1 METIFILVR
10 HGSHD
15 RLGSVLCGRMA
26 GVTLSAQGRAEADLL
41 ADRLS
46 PQHRSGQRLT
56 AVLSSPLERAVETA
70 TPIAERQGL
79 PLTIEPALNE
89 LDLGAWSGKRFE
101 ELHGDPAWDL
111 WNRARSHGR
120 PTPGESPG
128 ESMAEAQTRIAAL
141 LDRLRRAHPG
151 GTLALVSHGD
161 IIKAALA
168 LAMGLPLDFY
178 GRFEISP
185 ASRSVVIAGDWGLKV
200 HSINEGAA

>member
-1 METIFILVR
+1 METVFILVR

-26 GVTLSAQGRAEADLL
+26 GVTLSAQGLAEAASL
-41 ADRLS
+41 AERLS
-46 PQHRSGQRLT
+46 SQRLT
-56 AVLSSPLERAVETA
+56 SVLSSPMVRAVETA
-70 TPIAERQGL
+70 APIAARQGL
-79 PLTIEPALNE
+79 SLTIEPALNE

-101 ELHGDPAWDL
+101 DLHGDPAWDL

-128 ESMAEAQTRIAAL
+128 ESMAEAQVRIAAL

-151 GTLALVSHGD
+151 GRLALVSHGD

-168 LAMGLPLDFY
+168 HAMGLPLDFY

>member
-1 METIFILVR
+1 METVFILVR

-15 RLGSVLCGRMA
+15 RLGSVLCGRMP
-26 GVTLSAQGRAEADLL
+26 GVTLSQQGLAEAESL

-46 PQHRSGQRLT
+46 SQRLT

-101 ELHGDPAWDL
+101 ELRRDPAWDL

-128 ESMAEAQTRIAAL
+128 ESMAEAQIRIAAL

-161 IIKAALA
+161 LIKAALA
-168 LAMGLPLDFY
+168 HAMGLPLDFH

-185 ASRSVVIAGDWGLKV
+185 ASRSVLIAGDWGLKV

>member
-1 METIFILVR
+1 METIFILIR

-26 GVTLSAQGRAEADLL
+26 GVTLSAQGRAEADSL

-46 PQHRSGQRLT
+46 SQRLS

-79 PLTIEPALNE
+79 ALTIEPALNE
-89 LDLGAWSGKRFE
+89 LDLGAWSGKRIE

-120 PTPGESPG
+120 PTPGDSPG

-141 LDRLRRAHPG
+141 LDRLRRANPG

-168 LAMGLPLDFY
+168 HAMGLPLDFH

-185 ASRSVVIAGDWGLKV
+185 ASRSVLIAGDWGLKV

>member
-26 GVTLSAQGRAEADLL
+26 GVTLSAQGRAEAEAL
-41 ADRLS
+41 AERLS
-46 PQHRSGQRLT
+46 SLRLT
-56 AVLSSPLERAVETA
+56 AVLSSPLERAVQTA

-168 LAMGLPLDFY
+168 HAMGLPLDFH

-185 ASRSVVIAGDWGLKV
+185 ASRSVLIAGDWGLKV

>member
-26 GVTLSAQGRAEADLL
+26 GVRLSAQGRAEADAL

-46 PQHRSGQRLT
+46 SQRLI
-56 AVLSSPLERAVETA
+56 AVLSSPLERAIETA

-89 LDLGAWSGKRFE
+89 LDLGAWSGRRFE

-120 PTPGESPG
+120 PTPGETPG

-151 GTLALVSHGD
+151 GRLALVSHGD

-168 LAMGLPLDFY
+168 HAMGLPLDFH

-185 ASRSVVIAGDWGLKV
+185 ASRSVIIAGDWGLKV

>member
-1 METIFILVR
+1 METIFILIR

-46 PQHRSGQRLT
+46 GQRLT

-70 TPIAERQGL
+70 TPIAERQSL

-101 ELHGDPAWDL
+101 ELRGDPAWDL

-120 PTPGESPG
+120 PTPGDTPG
-128 ESMAEAQTRIAAL
+128 ESMAEAQTRIASL
-141 LDRLRRAHPG
+141 LDRLRRANPG

-168 LAMGLPLDFY
+168 HALGLPLDFH

-185 ASRSVVIAGDWGLKV
+185 ASRSVLIAGDWGLKV

>member
-1 METIFILVR
+1 METIFILIR

-26 GVTLSAQGRAEADLL
+26 GVTLSRQGLAEADAL

-46 PQHRSGQRLT
+46 GQHLT

-101 ELHGDPAWDL
+101 ELHRDPAWEL

-120 PTPGESPG
+120 PTPGDTPG

-141 LDRLRRAHPG
+141 LDRLRRANPG

-168 LAMGLPLDFY
+168 HAMGLPLDFH

-185 ASRSVVIAGDWGLKV
+185 ASRSVLIAGDWGLKV

>member
-1 METIFILVR
+1 METIFILIR

-26 GVTLSAQGRAEADLL
+26 GVTLSAQGRAEAEAL
-41 ADRLS
+41 ADHLS
-46 PQHRSGQRLT
+46 SQRLT
-56 AVLSSPLERAVETA
+56 AVLSSPLERAIETA

-79 PLTIEPALNE
+79 APAIEPALNE
-89 LDLGAWSGKRFE
+89 LDLGAWSGKRFD

-120 PTPGESPG
+120 PTPGETPG
-128 ESMAEAQTRIAAL
+128 ESMAEAQVRIAAL

-168 LAMGLPLDFY
+168 HALGLPLDFH
-178 GRFEISP
+178 GRFDIGP
-185 ASRSVVIAGDWGLKV
+185 ASRSVLIAGDWGLKV

>member
-26 GVTLSAQGRAEADLL
+26 GVTLSAQGRAEADAL
-41 ADRLS
+41 AERLALQGLSGRRLS
-46 PQHRSGQRLT
+46 

-101 ELHGDPAWDL
+101 ELHRDPAWDL

-120 PTPGESPG
+120 PTPGETPG

-161 IIKAALA
+161 VIKAALA
-168 LAMGLPLDFY
+168 HAMGLPLDFH
-178 GRFEISP
+178 GRFEIGP
-185 ASRSVVIAGDWGLKV
+185 ASRSVLIAGDWGLKV

>member
-1 METIFILVR
+1 METIFILIR

-26 GVTLSAQGRAEADLL
+26 GVTLSAQGRAEADTL

-46 PQHRSGQRLT
+46 GQRLA
-56 AVLSSPLERAVETA
+56 AVLSSPLERAIETA
-70 TPIAERQGL
+70 TPIAERQSL
-79 PLTIEPALNE
+79 PLTIDPTLNE

-120 PTPGESPG
+120 PTPGDTPG

-141 LDRLRRAHPG
+141 LVRLRRANPG

-168 LAMGLPLDFY
+168 HAMGLPLDFY

-185 ASRSVVIAGDWGLKV
+185 ASRSVLIAGDWGLKV

>member
-1 METIFILVR
+1 METIFILIR

-26 GVTLSAQGRAEADLL
+26 GVTLSAQGRAEAD
-41 ADRLS
+41 RLS
-46 PQHRSGQRLT
+46 SQRLT

-70 TPIAERQGL
+70 TPIAERQSL

-120 PTPGESPG
+120 PTPGDTPG
-128 ESMAEAQTRIAAL
+128 ESMAEAQTRIASL

-168 LAMGLPLDFY
+168 HAMGLPLDFH

-185 ASRSVVIAGDWGLKV
+185 ASRSVLIAGDWGLKV

>member
-26 GVTLSAQGRAEADLL
+26 GVTLSAQGRAEADSL

-46 PQHRSGQRLT
+46 SLRLT

-79 PLTIEPALNE
+79 SPTIEPALNE

-101 ELHGDPAWDL
+101 DLHGDPAWDL
-111 WNRARSHGR
+111 WNRARSHAR
-120 PTPGESPG
+120 PTPGETPG

-168 LAMGLPLDFY
+168 HAMGLPLDFY

>member
-1 METIFILVR
+1 METIFILIR

-15 RLGSVLCGRMA
+15 RLGSVLCGRMP

-46 PQHRSGQRLT
+46 GQRLT
-56 AVLSSPLERAVETA
+56 AVLSSPLERAIETA

-79 PLTIEPALNE
+79 SPTIEPALNE

-128 ESMAEAQTRIAAL
+128 ESMTEAQTRIASL

-168 LAMGLPLDFY
+168 HAMGLPLDFY

-185 ASRSVVIAGDWGLKV
+185 ASRSVLIAGDWGLKV

>member
-1 METIFILVR
+1 METIFILIR

-15 RLGSVLCGRMA
+15 RLGSVLCGRMP
-26 GVTLSAQGRAEADLL
+26 GVTLSQQGRAEAESL
-41 ADRLS
+41 AERLS
-46 PQHRSGQRLT
+46 SQRLT

-120 PTPGESPG
+120 PTPGDTSG
-128 ESMAEAQTRIAAL
+128 ETMAEAQTRIAAL

-161 IIKAALA
+161 VIKAALA
-168 LAMGLPLDFY
+168 HAMGLPLDFH

-185 ASRSVVIAGDWGLKV
+185 ASRSVLIAGDWGLKV

>member
-1 METIFILVR
+1 METIFILIR

-26 GVTLSAQGRAEADLL
+26 GVTLSAQGRAEADTL
-41 ADRLS
+41 ADRL
-46 PQHRSGQRLT
+46 SGQRLT

-70 TPIAERQGL
+70 TPIAERQSL
-79 PLTIEPALNE
+79 PLTIEPTLNE

-120 PTPGESPG
+120 PTPGDTPG
-128 ESMAEAQTRIAAL
+128 ESMAEAQTRTAAL
-141 LDRLRRAHPG
+141 LDRLRRANPG

-168 LAMGLPLDFY
+168 HAMGLPLDFY

-185 ASRSVVIAGDWGLKV
+185 ASRSVLIAGDWGLKV

>member
-1 METIFILVR
+1 METIFILIR

-46 PQHRSGQRLT
+46 GQRLT

-70 TPIAERQGL
+70 TPIAERQSL

-120 PTPGESPG
+120 PTPGDTPG
-128 ESMAEAQTRIAAL
+128 ESMAEAQTRIASL

-168 LAMGLPLDFY
+168 HAMGLPLDFY

-185 ASRSVVIAGDWGLKV
+185 ASRSVLIAGDWGLKV

>member
-1 METIFILVR
+1 METVFILVR

-15 RLGSVLCGRMA
+15 RLGSVLCGRMP
-26 GVTLSAQGRAEADLL
+26 GVTLSAQGRTEADSL
-41 ADRLS
+41 AESLS
-46 PQHRSGQRLT
+46 SQRLT
-56 AVLSSPLERAVETA
+56 AVLSSPLERAIETA

-101 ELHGDPAWDL
+101 ELRGDPAWDL

-128 ESMAEAQTRIAAL
+128 ESMPEAQIRIAAL

-161 IIKAALA
+161 LIKAALA
-168 LAMGLPLDFY
+168 HAMGLPLDFH

-185 ASRSVVIAGDWGLKV
+185 ASRSVLIAGDWGLKV

>member
-15 RLGSVLCGRMA
+15 RLGSVLCGRMP
-26 GVTLSAQGRAEADLL
+26 GVTLSAQGRAEADAL

-46 PQHRSGQRLT
+46 SQRLT
-56 AVLSSPLERAVETA
+56 AVLSSPLERAIETA

-79 PLTIEPALNE
+79 PLTIEPSLNE

-101 ELHGDPAWDL
+101 KLQGDPAWDL
-111 WNRARSHGR
+111 WNRARSHGH
-120 PTPGESPG
+120 PTPGETPG
-128 ESMAEAQTRIAAL
+128 ETMAEVQTRIAAL

-151 GTLALVSHGD
+151 GRLALVSHGD
-161 IIKAALA
+161 VIKAALA
-168 LAMGLPLDFY
+168 HALGLPLDFH

-185 ASRSVVIAGDWGLKV
+185 ASHSVLIADDWGLKV

>member
-1 METIFILVR
+1 METIFILIR

-46 PQHRSGQRLT
+46 GQRLT

-79 PLTIEPALNE
+79 PLTIEAALNE

-120 PTPGESPG
+120 PTPGGTPG

-141 LDRLRRAHPG
+141 LDRLRRANPG

-168 LAMGLPLDFY
+168 HALGLPLDFH

-185 ASRSVVIAGDWGLKV
+185 ASRSVLIAGDWGLKV

>member
-1 METIFILVR
+1 METIFVLVR

-26 GVTLSAQGRAEADLL
+26 GVTLSAQGRAEADAL

-46 PQHRSGQRLT
+46 SQRLT

-120 PTPGESPG
+120 PTPGDTPG

-168 LAMGLPLDFY
+168 HAMGLPLDFH

-185 ASRSVVIAGDWGLKV
+185 ASRSVLIAGDWGLKV

>member
-1 METIFILVR
+1 METIFILIR

-26 GVTLSAQGRAEADLL
+26 GVTLSQQGLAEAESL
-41 ADRLS
+41 AERL
-46 PQHRSGQRLT
+46 SGQRLT

-128 ESMAEAQTRIAAL
+128 ESMAEAQVRIAAL

-168 LAMGLPLDFY
+168 HAMGLPLDFY

-185 ASRSVVIAGDWGLKV
+185 ASRSVLIAGDWGLKV

>member
-1 METIFILVR
+1 METVFILVR

-26 GVTLSAQGRAEADLL
+26 GVTLSAQGLAEAESL
-41 ADRLS
+41 AECLS
-46 PQHRSGQRLT
+46 SQRLT
-56 AVLSSPLERAVETA
+56 SVLSSPLERAIETA
-70 TPIAERQGL
+70 TPIAERQNL
-79 PLTIEPALNE
+79 PLTVEPALNE
-89 LDLGAWSGKRFE
+89 LDLGTWSGKRFA

-128 ESMAEAQTRIAAL
+128 ESMAEAQLRIAAL

-168 LAMGLPLDFY
+168 HAMGLPLDFY

>member
-26 GVTLSAQGRAEADLL
+26 GVTLSAQGRAEADSL

-46 PQHRSGQRLT
+46 SQRLT
-56 AVLSSPLERAVETA
+56 AVLSSPMERAVETA

-79 PLTIEPALNE
+79 SLTIEPELNE

-128 ESMAEAQTRIAAL
+128 ESMAEAQIRIAAL

-168 LAMGLPLDFY
+168 HAMGLPLDFH

-185 ASRSVVIAGDWGLKV
+185 ASRSVLIAGDWGLKV

>member
-1 METIFILVR
+1 METIFILIR

-15 RLGSVLCGRMA
+15 RLGSILCGRMA
-26 GVTLSAQGRAEADLL
+26 GVTLSAQGRAEADSL
-41 ADRLS
+41 ADRL
-46 PQHRSGQRLT
+46 SGQRLT

-70 TPIAERQGL
+70 TPIADRQGL
-79 PLTIEPALNE
+79 PLTVEPALNE

-101 ELHGDPAWDL
+101 ELHGDLAWDL

-120 PTPGESPG
+120 PTPGDSPG

-161 IIKAALA
+161 VIKAALA
-168 LAMGLPLDFY
+168 HAMGLPLDFY

-185 ASRSVVIAGDWGLKV
+185 ASRSVLIAGDWGLKV

>member
-1 METIFILVR
+1 METIFILMR

-26 GVTLSAQGRAEADLL
+26 GVTLSAQGRAEADAL

-46 PQHRSGQRLT
+46 SQRLT
-56 AVLSSPLERAVETA
+56 AVLSSPLERAIETA

-79 PLTIEPALNE
+79 PLTVEPALNE
-89 LDLGAWSGKRFE
+89 LDLGAWSGKRFDD
-101 ELHGDPAWDL
+101 LHGDPAWEL
-111 WNRARSHGR
+111 WNRTRSHGR
-120 PTPGESPG
+120 PAPGESPG

-161 IIKAALA
+161 IVKAALA
-168 LAMGLPLDFY
+168 HAMGLPLDFH
-178 GRFEISP
+178 GRFEIGP
-185 ASRSVVIAGDWGLKV
+185 ASRSVIIAGDWGLKV